1 MVSKNSAFGTVMDE
15 GYQRARRYGMLASR
29 RIPCVSS
36 SPETPVPSADVP
48 AGASKVP
55 DPLINMMI
63 DGRYKVL
70 SRMARGGMATVY
82 VARDERL
89 DRLVALK
96 VMHPH
101 LAESEQFTARF
112 RLEARSAAKIS
123 HPGIVPIYDQGVVEG
138 QGYLVMELISG
149 TDLRTLMNSGQ
160 PLELGTALSYAGQIL
175 DALAAA
181 HRAGVIH
188 RDLKPEN
195 VLITDE
201 GALKIVD
208 FGLAR
213 AASEVSVST
222 TGSIMGTVAY
232 LAPEVALNGTSDSRT
247 DLFALGVMLYEMLTG
262 VLPGGNDNPVQVALS
277 RVNED
282 IPSPSAI
289 TEWLPTE
296 VDDLVAALCAR
307 DAVERPASALDAA
320 ALLQQTLKSIPDE
333 AIEKELPS
341 PRSAA
346 RQTSVKDLTLPLPRS
361 GRTSILPINEVVIQT
376 SGSVT
381 TPDTTQ
387 LTSRSR
393 MWLILTT
400 ILLLISAI
408 ALGTWWWWQQ
418 YGPGSYL
425 EVPDLSNMTIDEAE
439 KELALLDLASSVSY
453 DHSDDVT
460 VDAVIRTLPAAGE
473 AVHKSQEIEI
483 VISKGILMLTVPD
496 VVGDK
501 PDKAAASIEAVGL
514 EVGTETEEW
523 SETVPAGIVIA
534 TQPEGGSS
542 VEHFQPI
549 DIVVSKGKMP
559 IEVPDLTGTSSDSA
573 SAALEVLGLAMSAT
587 EAYSDEVPQGDII
600 SQDPVA
606 GETLHKSDTVSVVVS
621 LGPEYVAVPD
631 VYGRNADDARAILE
645 EAGFHVEVNRL
656 AGFFNSVGSQSP
668 SGGESARRGSTVTIT
683 VV

>member
-1 MVSKNSAFGTVMDE
+1 MP
-15 GYQRARRYGMLASR
+15 Q
-29 RIPCVSS
+29 
-36 SPETPVPSADVP
+36 
-48 AGASKVP
+48 GASKVP

-63 DGRYKVL
+63 DGRYRVL

-138 QGYLVMELISG
+138 QGYLVMELIQG
-149 TDLRTLMNSGQ
+149 TDLRTLLNSGQ
-160 PLELGTALSYAGQIL
+160 PLVLGSALAYTGQIL

-195 VLITDE
+195 ILIAEDGT
-201 GALKIVD
+201 LKIVD

-232 LAPEVALNGTSDSRT
+232 LAPEVAVNGTSDART

-262 VLPGGNDNPVQVALS
+262 VLPGSNDNPVQVALS
-277 RVNED
+277 RISED
-282 IPSPSAI
+282 IPSPSTL

-296 VDDLVAALCAR
+296 VDDLVAALSAR
-307 DAVERPASALDAA
+307 DATERPASALDAA
-320 ALLQQTLKSIPDE
+320 GLLQHTLASVPDE
-333 AIEKELPS
+333 ALDRELPS
-341 PRSAA
+341 PESAQ
-346 RQTSVKDLTLPLPRS
+346 RQASVKDLTVPLPRS
-361 GRTSILPINEVVIQT
+361 GRTSVLPISEVVIQT

-381 TPDTTQ
+381 TPDTTK
-387 LTSRSR
+387 LNSRAR
-393 MWLILTT
+393 VWLIVSTVLM
-400 ILLLISAI
+400 LISAI

-425 EVPDLSNMTIDEAE
+425 VVPDLSRMTIEQAE
-439 KELALLDLASSVSY
+439 DELAAFDLASFISY
-453 DHSDDVT
+453 QNSDDVP
-460 VDAVIRTLPAAGE
+460 VDEVINTLPAAGE

-483 VISKGILMLTVPD
+483 IVSKGILMITVPN

-501 PDKAAASIEAVGL
+501 PDKAATSIEAVGL
-514 EVGTETEEW
+514 EVGSKTEEW
-523 SETVPAGIVIA
+523 SETVPAGIVIS
-534 TQPEGGSS
+534 TQPEGGAS
-542 VEHFQPI
+542 VEHFQPV

-559 IEVPDLTGTSSDSA
+559 IEVPNLSDMSSDSA
-573 SAALEVLGLAMSAT
+573 SAALEALGLTMSAT
-587 EAYSDEVPQGDII
+587 EEYSDDIAQGDLI
-600 SQDPVA
+600 SQDPAA
-606 GETLHKSDTVSVVVS
+606 GETVHKGDAVSVVVS
-621 LGPEYVAVPD
+621 LGPEYVPVPD
-631 VYGRNADDARAILE
+631 VYGRNADDARSILE

-656 AGFFNSVGSQSP
+656 AGFFNSVGSQNP

>member
-1 MVSKNSAFGTVMDE
+1 MP
-15 GYQRARRYGMLASR
+15 Q
-29 RIPCVSS
+29 
-36 SPETPVPSADVP
+36 
-48 AGASKVP
+48 GASKVP

-63 DGRYKVL
+63 DGRYRVL

-138 QGYLVMELISG
+138 QGYLVMELIQG
-149 TDLRTLMNSGQ
+149 TDLRTLLNSGQ
-160 PLELGTALSYAGQIL
+160 PLVLGSALAYTGQIL

-195 VLITDE
+195 ILIAEDGT
-201 GALKIVD
+201 LKIVD

-232 LAPEVALNGTSDSRT
+232 LAPEVAVNGTSDART

-262 VLPGGNDNPVQVALS
+262 VLPGSNDNPVQVALS
-277 RVNED
+277 RISED
-282 IPSPSAI
+282 IPSPSTL

-296 VDDLVAALCAR
+296 VDDLVAALSAR
-307 DAVERPASALDAA
+307 DATERPASALDAA
-320 ALLQQTLKSIPDE
+320 GLLQHTLASVPDE
-333 AIEKELPS
+333 ALDRELPS
-341 PRSAA
+341 PESAQ
-346 RQTSVKDLTLPLPRS
+346 RQASVKDLTVPLPRS
-361 GRTSILPINEVVIQT
+361 GRTSVLPISEVVIQT

-381 TPDTTQ
+381 TPDTTK
-387 LTSRSR
+387 LNSRAR
-393 MWLILTT
+393 VWLIVSTVLM
-400 ILLLISAI
+400 LISAI

-425 EVPDLSNMTIDEAE
+425 EVPDLSGLTIEQAE
-439 KELALLDLASSVSY
+439 DELAAFDLASFISY
-453 DHSDDVT
+453 QNSDDVP
-460 VDAVIRTLPAAGE
+460 VDEVINTLPAAGE

-483 VISKGILMLTVPD
+483 IVSKGILMITVPN

-501 PDKAAASIEAVGL
+501 PDKAATSIEAVGL
-514 EVGTETEEW
+514 EVGSKTEEW
-523 SETVPAGIVIA
+523 SETVPAGIVIS
-534 TQPEGGSS
+534 TQPEGGAS
-542 VEHFQPI
+542 VEHFQPV

-559 IEVPDLTGTSSDSA
+559 IEVPNLSDMSSDSA
-573 SAALEVLGLAMSAT
+573 SAALEALGLTMSAT
-587 EAYSDEVPQGDII
+587 EEYSDDIAQGDLI
-600 SQDPVA
+600 SQDPAA
-606 GETLHKSDTVSVVVS
+606 GETVHKGDAVSVVVS
-621 LGPEYVAVPD
+621 LGPEYVPVPD
-631 VYGRNADDARAILE
+631 VYGRNADDARSILE

-656 AGFFNSVGSQSP
+656 AGFFNSVGSQNP

>member
-1 MVSKNSAFGTVMDE
+1 MP
-15 GYQRARRYGMLASR
+15 Q
-29 RIPCVSS
+29 
-36 SPETPVPSADVP
+36 
-48 AGASKVP
+48 GASKVP

-63 DGRYKVL
+63 DGRYRVL

-112 RLEARSAAKIS
+112 RLEARSVAKIS

-138 QGYLVMELISG
+138 QGYLVMELIQG
-149 TDLRTLMNSGQ
+149 TDLRTLLNSGQ
-160 PLELGTALSYAGQIL
+160 PLVLGSALAYTGQIL

-195 VLITDE
+195 ILIAEDGT
-201 GALKIVD
+201 LKIVD

-232 LAPEVALNGTSDSRT
+232 LAPEVAVKGTSDART

-262 VLPGGNDNPVQVALS
+262 VLPGSNDNPVQVALS
-277 RVNED
+277 RISED
-282 IPSPSAI
+282 IPSPSTL

-296 VDDLVAALCAR
+296 VDDLVAALSAR
-307 DAVERPASALDAA
+307 DATERPASALDAA
-320 ALLQQTLKSIPDE
+320 GLLQHTLASVPDE
-333 AIEKELPS
+333 ALDRELPS
-341 PRSAA
+341 PESAQ
-346 RQTSVKDLTLPLPRS
+346 RQASVKDLTVPLPRS
-361 GRTSILPINEVVIQT
+361 GRTSVLPISEVVIQT

-381 TPDTTQ
+381 TPDTTK
-387 LTSRSR
+387 LNSRAR
-393 MWLILTT
+393 VWLIVSTVLM
-400 ILLLISAI
+400 LISAI

-425 EVPDLSNMTIDEAE
+425 EVPDLSGMTIEQAE
-439 KELALLDLASSVSY
+439 DELAVFDLASFISY
-453 DHSDDVT
+453 QNSDDVP
-460 VDAVIRTLPAAGE
+460 VDKVINTLPAAGE

-483 VISKGILMLTVPD
+483 IVSKGILMITVPN

-501 PDKAAASIEAVGL
+501 PDKAATSIEAVGL
-514 EVGTETEEW
+514 EVGSKTEEW
-523 SETVPAGIVIA
+523 SETVPAGIVIS
-534 TQPEGGSS
+534 TQPEGGAS
-542 VEHFQPI
+542 VEHFQPV

-559 IEVPDLTGTSSDSA
+559 IEVPNLSDMSSDSA
-573 SAALEVLGLAMSAT
+573 SAALEALGLTMSAT
-587 EAYSDEVPQGDII
+587 EEYSDDIAQGDLI
-600 SQDPVA
+600 SQDPAA
-606 GETLHKSDTVSVVVS
+606 GETVHKGDAVSVVVS
-621 LGPEYVAVPD
+621 LGPEYVPVPD
-631 VYGRNADDARAILE
+631 VYGRNADDARSILE

-656 AGFFNSVGSQSP
+656 AGFFNSVGSQNP